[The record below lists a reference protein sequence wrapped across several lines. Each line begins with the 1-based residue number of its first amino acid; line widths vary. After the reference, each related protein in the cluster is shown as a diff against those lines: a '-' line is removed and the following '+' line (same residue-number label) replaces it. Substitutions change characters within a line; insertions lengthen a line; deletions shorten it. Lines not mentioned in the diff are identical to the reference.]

1 MRSGTYAIVFIL
13 VLILAVPTN
22 LVDANNEIEVARVPD
37 TSAEISPNITIT
49 GYVADVSNN
58 EWNQALPDVTV
69 SLLDSSMIRVSSTVT
84 DENGMFKFTYP
95 EGRGAY
101 LMFEHVGYTL
111 RTLPSTLV
119 DMSESGYPG
128 VVRIVLD
135 QDLLVN
141 GTYVLSSTATGRS
154 PVGMS
159 ITVWDI
165 YGYVQGNLGEE
176 TVPLSGA
183 KVILVSEEGGSREAT
198 TDDKGYFLFD
208 GCLYGKYTINVSC
221 RGFNT
226 VGPIDIETS
235 AVAEMFTLDIK
246 DNSVLGDLDA
256 AHTMEIAGALLAGTV
271 CLMAAFLYRRSRDKD
286 SDIEFINEADNE
298 DDVKEP

>member
-1 MRSGTYAIVFIL
+1 MRYWIMRSGTYAIVFIL

-22 LVDANNEIEVARVPD
+22 LVDANNEIEVAKVPD

-58 EWNQALPDVTV
+58 EWNRALPEVTV

-84 DENGMFKFTYP
+84 DEDGMFKFTYP

-154 PVGMS
+154 PVG
-159 ITVWDI
+159 
-165 YGYVQGNLGEE
+165 
-176 TVPLSGA
+176 
-183 KVILVSEEGGSREAT
+183 
-198 TDDKGYFLFD
+198 
-208 GCLYGKYTINVSC
+208 
-221 RGFNT
+221 
-226 VGPIDIETS
+226 
-235 AVAEMFTLDIK
+235 
-246 DNSVLGDLDA
+246 
-256 AHTMEIAGALLAGTV
+256 
-271 CLMAAFLYRRSRDKD
+271 
-286 SDIEFINEADNE
+286 
-298 DDVKEP
+298 